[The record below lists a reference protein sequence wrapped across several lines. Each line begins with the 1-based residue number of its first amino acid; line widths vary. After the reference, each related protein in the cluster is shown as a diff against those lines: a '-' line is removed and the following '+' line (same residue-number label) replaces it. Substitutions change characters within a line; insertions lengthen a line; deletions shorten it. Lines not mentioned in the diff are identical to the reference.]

1 MKLVDEF
8 RDPTI
13 VRQLLN
19 EVKRIT
25 THPWVI
31 MEICGGQTHALVRNG
46 LTQLLPHQIELV
58 HGPGCPVC
66 VTPIDLID
74 SAIALARRSEVIM
87 TSFGD
92 MLRVRGSAVDL
103 LHTRSEGA
111 DVRVVYSPLE
121 ALQLARQ
128 NRDRKVIFFAIG
140 FETTA
145 PHAAFA
151 VLQAARE
158 KLDNFFLL
166 VAHVLVPPAIEALAS
181 AQDSRINGYLLA
193 GHVCTITGWKTYE
206 SLAAKLRAPMAVTGF
221 EPTDLLHGI
230 LSVVKQLEAGT
241 CRVENS
247 YARVVPDN
255 GNERAKLA
263 VNTAY
268 QACDRMW
275 RGLGVIANSGLALR
289 EEYSSFDALRVF
301 NIKTNPIDDSG
312 VCKAGDVLK
321 GILKPHECPAFGVQ
335 CTPFTPLGA
344 PMVSSE
350 GACAA
355 YYAYRRLVMP
365 TVAAHEKQL

>member
-1 MKLVDEF
+1 MKLVDEY
-8 RDPTI
+8 RDPKI
-13 VRQLLN
+13 VRLLLD
-19 EVKRIT
+19 EIIRTT
-25 THPWVI
+25 THPWAI
-31 MEICGGQTHALVRNG
+31 MEICGGQTHALARNG
-46 LTQLLPHQIELV
+46 LTQLLPPEIELI

-66 VTPIDLID
+66 VTPTDLID
-74 SAIALARRSEVIM
+74 NAITLSRRPEVIM

-92 MLRVRGSAVDL
+92 MLRVRGSAEDML
-103 LHTRSEGA
+103 QARSQGA

-121 ALQLARQ
+121 AVQLARQ
-128 NRDRKVIFFAIG
+128 NRNRKVIFFAIG

-181 AQDSRINGYLLA
+181 APDNRVNGYLLA
-193 GHVCTITGWKTYE
+193 GHVCTVTGWKPYE
-206 SLAAKLRAPMAVTGF
+206 SLATKLSAPMAVTGF
-221 EPTDLLHGI
+221 EPTDLLQGI

-247 YARVVPDN
+247 YARVVLDN
-255 GNERAKLA
+255 GNERAKMA
-263 VNTAY
+263 VDTVY
-268 QACDRMW
+268 QVCDRNW
-275 RGLGVIANSGLALR
+275 RGLGVIPNSGLALR
-289 EEYSSFDALRVF
+289 DEYASFDAVRVF
-301 NIKTNPIDDSG
+301 NIKANPIADSG

-321 GILKPHECPAFGVQ
+321 GILKPNQCPAFGVQ

-344 PMVSSE
+344 PMVSAE

-355 YYAYRRLVMP
+355 YYSYRRHIIP
-365 TVAAHEKQL
+365 TVTTP

>member
-8 RDPTI
+8 RDPAI

-19 EVKRIT
+19 EVKRVT
-25 THPWVI
+25 TRPWVI

-46 LTQLLPHQIELV
+46 LPQLLPSDIELV

-74 SAIALARRSEVIM
+74 SAIALSRRPEVILA
-87 TSFGD
+87 SFGD
-92 MLRVRGSAVDL
+92 MLRVRGSAEDL
-103 LHTRSEGA
+103 LQARSQGA

-121 ALQLARQ
+121 ALVMARE
-128 NRDRKVIFFAIG
+128 NRNRKVVFFAIG
-140 FETTA
+140 FETTS

-151 VLQAARE
+151 VMQAARE

-193 GHVCTITGWKTYE
+193 GHVCTVTGWRIYE

-230 LSVVKQLEAGT
+230 LAIVKQLEAGSW
-241 CRVENS
+241 RVENS
-247 YARVVPDN
+247 YSRVVADD
-255 GNERAKLA
+255 GNRQAKA
-263 VNTAY
+263 TVDTVY
-268 QACDRMW
+268 RVCDRQW
-275 RGLGVIANSGLALR
+275 RGLGTIPNSGLALR
-289 EEYSSFDALRVF
+289 DEYANFDAARVF
-301 NIKTNPIDDSG
+301 KIKANPIDDSG

-344 PMVSSE
+344 PMVSTE

-355 YYAYRRLVMP
+355 YYAYRRQVVP
-365 TVAAHEKQL
+365 AVAAHDKQL